1 MSLEVSSQPL
11 VFFVDRCLGRSVFQ
25 ALNQTGIMVKFHDD
39 EFPQSTLDT
48 EWLPIVGQRDWVV
61 LTKDAAIGRN
71 ALERR
76 AVARANLRLFTLTR
90 QDLTGAEMAAVLV
103 QALGAMQ
110 RFVHRYPAPFIA
122 KVDRAGK
129 IRIWRDRAALLG
141 ELGR

>member
-1 MSLEVSSQPL
+1 M
-11 VFFVDRCLGRSVFQ
+11 
-25 ALNQTGIMVKFHDD
+25 NQTGIMVKFHDD